1 MSNDLNQENKD
12 TKVHNSKKNEYSDS
26 NYYYNVLTNQLSILS
41 ERGAQT
47 KESILKKFF
56 GIPGIKHIFGKY
68 VVDHSDD
75 VSKLNVVLNNADNYY
90 DNHSIKFNKRPR
102 FTFW

>member
-1 MSNDLNQENKD
+1 MGVKMSNDLNQENKD
-12 TKVHNSKKNEYSDS
+12 TKVHNSKVHNSKKNEYSDS

-56 GIPGIKHIFGKY
+56 GIPGIKHIY
-68 VVDHSDD
+68 IW
-75 VSKLNVVLNNADNYY
+75 KLCC
-90 DNHSIKFNKRPR
+90 
-102 FTFW
+102 